1 MWVSGVPALDGKGTP
16 KAMGQSNRTAELGNS
31 LAVSRNDSA
40 LPWASYT
47 G

>member
-1 MWVSGVPALDGKGTP
+1 MGVSGVPYPSRAGTP

-40 LPWASYT
+40 VPWASYT